1 MWRIFGKRKK
11 LRKPILVPDC
21 HEDGLEMTVI
31 ADLLTPIVM
40 GILLGGL
47 YAVIALGLSLI
58 FGVVK
63 EINIAHGDLVILG
76 SYFGYVAMTIV
87 GIDPIL
93 SLIIGIPLLFGI
105 GFSIQ
110 KYLLNR
116 AFKISMDATLIIA
129 FGISIILQN
138 VYQVLWTP
146 MSRGL
151 TTSYALESF
160 SAGPISLPLV
170 YLLDFIVAIVVM
182 FLLREFLRRTYL
194 GMAIRAAAQD
204 WKAAHLMGINTD
216 QVFAFTFGIATAL
229 AAIAGVFLGLT
240 FPFTPVSGM
249 PFLIIAL
256 GVVVLGGLGSI
267 AGTFIG
273 GIAFGLAQTLGG
285 HFFGL
290 AAQMLVAYTMVLVVL
305 AVIPRGIFGR

>member
-1 MWRIFGKRKK
+1 MSWLF
-11 LRKPILVPDC
+11 
-21 HEDGLEMTVI
+21 
-31 ADLLTPIVM
+31 DLATPIVM

-47 YAVIALGLSLI
+47 YSTIALGLSLV

-76 SYFGYVAMTIV
+76 SYFGFVAMTVI

-93 SLIIGIPLLFGI
+93 SLIIGIPLFFGI
-105 GFSIQ
+105 GFAIQ

-116 AFKISMDATLIIA
+116 AFRISMDATLIIA
-129 FGISIILQN
+129 FGISIVLQN
-138 VYQVLWTP
+138 TFQLVWTP
-146 MSRGL
+146 LTRGL

-160 SAGPISLPLV
+160 SAGPIHVPLV
-170 YLLDFIVAIVVM
+170 YLLDLIVAIIVL
-182 FLLREFLRRTYL
+182 FFLREFLRRTYM

-204 WKAAHLMGINTD
+204 WTTAQLMGINTNR
-216 QVFAFTFGIATAL
+216 VYAFTFGIATAL
-229 AAIAGVFLGLT
+229 AAVAGVFLGLT

-249 PFLIIAL
+249 SFLIIAL

-267 AGTFIG
+267 AGTFVA
-273 GIAFGLAQTLGG
+273 GIAFGLAQTIGG
-285 HFFGL
+285 YCFGV

>member
-1 MWRIFGKRKK
+1 
-11 LRKPILVPDC
+11 
-21 HEDGLEMTVI
+21 
-31 ADLLTPIVM
+31 M

-76 SYFGYVAMTIV
+76 SYFGYVSMTV
-87 GIDPIL
+87 LGIDPIL
-93 SLIIGIPLLFGI
+93 SLVIGMPLLFGI
-105 GFSIQ
+105 GFAIQ

-116 AFKISMDATLIIA
+116 AFRISMDATLIIA

-138 VYQVLWTP
+138 IFQLIWSP
-146 MSRGL
+146 LSRGL
-151 TTSYALESF
+151 TTNYSLERF
-160 SAGPISLPLV
+160 SIGPIGFPLM
-170 YLLDFIVAIVVM
+170 YLLDFIVAIIVM
-182 FLLREFLRRTYL
+182 LILREFLRRTYL

-204 WKAAHLMGINTD
+204 WRAAHLMGINTN
-216 QVFAFTFGIATAL
+216 QVFALTFGIATAL

-240 FPFTPVSGM
+240 FPFTPVSGT

-267 AGTFIG
+267 TGTFIG

>member
-1 MWRIFGKRKK
+1 MSW
-11 LRKPILVPDC
+11 LS
-21 HEDGLEMTVI
+21 
-31 ADLLTPIVM
+31 DLATPIVM

-47 YAVIALGLSLI
+47 YSIIALGLSLV

-76 SYFGYVAMTIV
+76 SYFGFVALTIV

-93 SLIIGIPLLFGI
+93 SLIIGIPLFFGI
-105 GFSIQ
+105 GFAIQ

-116 AFKISMDATLIIA
+116 AFRISMDATLIIA

-138 VYQVLWTP
+138 TFQLVWTP
-146 MSRGL
+146 LSRGL

-160 SAGPISLPLV
+160 SAGPIHVPLV
-170 YLLDFIVAIVVM
+170 YLLDLIVAILVM
-182 FLLREFLRRTYL
+182 FFLRELLRRTYM
-194 GMAIRAAAQD
+194 GIAIRSAAQD
-204 WKAAHLMGINTD
+204 RMAAQLMGINTNR
-216 QVFAFTFGIATAL
+216 VYALTFGISTAL
-229 AAIAGVFLGLT
+229 AAVAGVFLGLT

-249 PFLIIAL
+249 SFLIIAL

-267 AGTFIG
+267 AGTFVA

-285 HFFGL
+285 YFFGV

>member
-1 MWRIFGKRKK
+1 
-11 LRKPILVPDC
+11 
-21 HEDGLEMTVI
+21 MTFF
-31 ADLLTPIVM
+31 ADLSTPIVM

-47 YAVIALGLSLI
+47 YTVIALGLSLI

-63 EINIAHGDLVILG
+63 EINIAHGDLVIFG
-76 SYFGYVAMTIV
+76 SYFGYVAMTVI

-93 SLIIGIPLLFGI
+93 SLIICIPLFFGI
-105 GFSIQ
+105 GFAIQ

-116 AFKISMDATLIIA
+116 AFRISMDATLIIS

-138 VYQVLWTP
+138 TFQLIWTP
-146 MSRGL
+146 LSRGL
-151 TTSYALESF
+151 TTSYSLESL
-160 SAGPISLPLV
+160 SAGPIRVSLV
-170 YLLDFIVAIVVM
+170 YLLNLIVAIVVM
-182 FLLREFLRRTYL
+182 FFLREFLRRTYL
-194 GMAIRAAAQD
+194 GKAIRAAAQD
-204 WKAAHLMGINTD
+204 RKAAQLMGINTD
-216 QVFAFTFGIATAL
+216 RVYAFTFGIATAL
-229 AAIAGVFLGLT
+229 AAVAGVFLGLT

-267 AGTFIG
+267 VGTFVAG
-273 GIAFGLAQTLGG
+273 MAFGLAQTLGG
-285 HFFGL
+285 YFFGV

>member
-1 MWRIFGKRKK
+1 MSV
-11 LRKPILVPDC
+11 L
-21 HEDGLEMTVI
+21 
-31 ADLLTPIVM
+31 ADLATPIVM

-76 SYFGYVAMTIV
+76 SYFGYVAMSVV

-93 SLIIGIPLLFGI
+93 SLIFGIPLLFGI
-105 GFSIQ
+105 GFGIQ

-138 VYQVLWTP
+138 IFQLIWTP
-146 MSRGL
+146 MCRGL

-160 SAGPISLPLV
+160 SAGPISVPLV
-170 YLLDFIVAIVVM
+170 YLLDFIVAIIVM
-182 FLLREFLRRTYL
+182 LFLREFLRRTYL

-204 WKAAHLMGINTD
+204 WRAAHLMGINTN
-216 QVFAFTFGIATAL
+216 QVFALTFGIATAL
-229 AAIAGVFLGLT
+229 AAIAGIFLGLT

-249 PFLIIAL
+249 SFLIIAL

-273 GIAFGLAQTLGG
+273 GIAFCLAQTLGG

>member
-1 MWRIFGKRKK
+1 MN
-11 LRKPILVPDC
+11 LL
-21 HEDGLEMTVI
+21 
-31 ADLLTPIVM
+31 ADLATPIVL

-47 YAVIALGLSLI
+47 YAVIALGLSLV

-76 SYFGYVAMTIV
+76 SYFGYVAMTV
-87 GIDPIL
+87 LGIDPIL
-93 SLIIGIPLLFGI
+93 SLIMGMPVLFGI
-105 GFSIQ
+105 GFAIQ

-116 AFKISMDATLIIA
+116 AFRISMDATLIIA

-138 VYQVLWTP
+138 AYQLIWSP

-160 SAGPISLPLV
+160 SFGPIRFPLT
-170 YLLDFIVAIVVM
+170 YLLDFIIAIVVM
-182 FLLREFLRRTYL
+182 LFLREFLRRTYL
-194 GMAIRAAAQD
+194 GRAIRAAAQD
-204 WKAAHLMGINTD
+204 RKAAQLMGINTD
-216 QVFAFTFGIATAL
+216 QVYAFTFAISMIF
-229 AAIAGVFLGLT
+229 AAIAGIFLGLT
-240 FPFTPVSGM
+240 YAFTPLSGM
-249 PFLIIAL
+249 SFLIIAL
-256 GVVVLGGLGSI
+256 GVVVLGGMGSI
-267 AGTFIG
+267 LGTFIG

>member
-1 MWRIFGKRKK
+1 MTLF
-11 LRKPILVPDC
+11 
-21 HEDGLEMTVI
+21 DGL
-31 ADLLTPIVM
+31 ATPIVM

-47 YAVIALGLSLI
+47 YAVVALGLSLV
-58 FGVVK
+58 FGVVR

-76 SYFGYVAMTIV
+76 SYFGYTAMTV
-87 GIDPIL
+87 FGIDPIL
-93 SLIIGIPLLFGI
+93 SLLIGMPVLFGI
-105 GFSIQ
+105 GFAIQ

-116 AFKISMDATLIIA
+116 AFRISMDAVLIIA
-129 FGISIILQN
+129 FGLSIILEN
-138 VYQVLWTP
+138 IFLKVWSP

-151 TTSYALESF
+151 TTPYALK
-160 SAGPISLPLV
+160 SLSLGSVRFPLV
-170 YLLDFIVAIVVM
+170 YLLDFLAAIVVM
-182 FLLREFLRRTYL
+182 ILLREFLKRTYL

-204 WKAAHLMGINTD
+204 RKAAHLMGINTD
-216 QVFAFTFGIATAL
+216 RVYAFTFAISMAI
-229 AAIAGVFLGLT
+229 AAIGGVFLGLT

-267 AGTFIG
+267 AGTFVG
-273 GIAFGLAQTLGG
+273 GIVFGLAQTVGG

-305 AVIPRGIFGR
+305 ALIPRGIFGR

>member
-1 MWRIFGKRKK
+1 VRRRRLKR
-11 LRKPILVPDC
+11 PTLVPEVY
-21 HEDGLEMTVI
+21 EDGLRMSLL
-31 ADLLTPIVM
+31 ADLTMPVVM

-63 EINIAHGDLVILG
+63 EVNIAHGDLVILG
-76 SYFGYVAMTIV
+76 SYFGYVAMTAI

-93 SLIIGIPLLFGI
+93 SLVLGTPLLFGI
-105 GFSIQ
+105 GFAIQ
-110 KYLLNR
+110 KFLLNR
-116 AFKISMDATLIIA
+116 AFRISMDAALIIT
-129 FGISIILQN
+129 FGISIICQN
-138 VYQVLWTP
+138 LYQLIWTP

-151 TTSYALESF
+151 TTPYALESF
-160 SAGPISLPLV
+160 SAGPLHVPLV
-170 YLLDFIVAIVVM
+170 YLLDFIVAIIVM
-182 FLLREFLRRTYL
+182 LLLGEFLRRTYL
-194 GMAIRAAAQD
+194 GRAIRAAAQD
-204 WKAAHLMGINTD
+204 RKAAHLMGINTD

-240 FPFTPVSGM
+240 FPFTPVSGLS
-249 PFLIIAL
+249 FLIIAL
-256 GVVVLGGLGSI
+256 GVVVLGGMGSI
-267 AGTFIG
+267 AGTFLG
-273 GIAFGLAQTLGG
+273 GMAFGLAQTLGG

>member
-1 MWRIFGKRKK
+1 MSWLF
-11 LRKPILVPDC
+11 
-21 HEDGLEMTVI
+21 
-31 ADLLTPIVM
+31 DLATPIVM

-47 YAVIALGLSLI
+47 YSTIALGLSLV

-76 SYFGYVAMTIV
+76 SYFGFVAMTLI

-93 SLIIGIPLLFGI
+93 SLIIGIPLFFGI
-105 GFSIQ
+105 GFAIQ

-116 AFKISMDATLIIA
+116 AFRISMDATLIIA
-129 FGISIILQN
+129 FGISIVLQN
-138 VYQVLWTP
+138 TFQLVWTP
-146 MSRGL
+146 LTRGL

-160 SAGPISLPLV
+160 SAGPIHVPLV
-170 YLLDFIVAIVVM
+170 YLLDLIVAIIVL
-182 FLLREFLRRTYL
+182 FFLREFLRRTYM

-204 WKAAHLMGINTD
+204 WTTAQLMGINTNR
-216 QVFAFTFGIATAL
+216 VYAFTFGIATAL
-229 AAIAGVFLGLT
+229 AAVAGVFLGLT

-249 PFLIIAL
+249 SFLIIAL

-267 AGTFIG
+267 AGTFVA
-273 GIAFGLAQTLGG
+273 GIAFGLAQTIGG
-285 HFFGL
+285 YCFGV

-305 AVIPRGIFGR
+305 AVIPKGIFGR

>member
-1 MWRIFGKRKK
+1 MT
-11 LRKPILVPDC
+11 LLV
-21 HEDGLEMTVI
+21 
-31 ADLLTPIVM
+31 DLSTPIIM

-76 SYFGYVAMTIV
+76 SYFGYVSMTIL

-93 SLIIGIPLLFGI
+93 SLVLGMPLLFAI
-105 GFSIQ
+105 GFAIQ

-116 AFKISMDATLIIA
+116 AFRISMDATLIIA

-138 VYQVLWTP
+138 IYQLIWSP
-146 MSRGL
+146 LSRGL
-151 TTSYALESF
+151 TTNYSLERF
-160 SAGPISLPLV
+160 SIGPLGFPLM
-170 YLLDFIVAIVVM
+170 YLLDFIVAIIVM
-182 FLLREFLRRTYL
+182 LILREFLKRTYL

-204 WKAAHLMGINTD
+204 WRAAHLMGINTN

-240 FPFTPVSGM
+240 FPFTPVSGT